1 MPHDA
6 TPGGPLGE
14 DRLILLGTKGGPR
27 PSLLRSNPAN
37 LILSEGSAYLVDCGY
52 GTTRQLLL
60 AGVQPHELDAIFI
73 THHHSDHTLELGPLL
88 YQAWV
93 GGLRR
98 PIDVFGPPPL
108 ATLIDGFFSSLWFEI
123 TTRMED
129 EGRCDPRQLVR
140 IHEVDAASVVLET
153 AKIRVTAGQVH
164 HPPLRRAFAYRFDT
178 LHRSLVLSGDTAM
191 CPGLVALAR
200 RADVLVHEVMRVE
213 SLPRL
218 VAGLPNAPALHAH
231 LLASHTTTEQVGA
244 VAARAEVGMLV
255 LNHFVPGDDPAIT
268 EEMWLASPKRDFEGT
283 VIAGRDLL
291 AV

>member
-1 MPHDA
+1 MPDDA
-6 TPGGPLGE
+6 TPGDPPNK

-108 ATLIDGFFSSLWFEI
+108 ATLINGFFASLWFEI
-123 TTRMED
+123 ATRMED
-129 EGRCDPRQLVR
+129 EGRSNPRHLVR
-140 IHEVDAASVVLET
+140 IHEIDAPSVALET
-153 AKIRVTAGQVH
+153 AKIRVKVGRVH
-164 HPPLRRAFAYRFDT
+164 HPPLRHAFAYRFDT
-178 LHRSLVLSGDTAM
+178 RNRSFVLSGDTAM

-200 RADVLVHEVMRVE
+200 RADVLVHEVMHVE

-218 VAGLPNAPALHAH
+218 IAGLPNAPALHAH

-244 VAARAEVGMLV
+244 VATRAEVGTLV

-268 EEMWLASPKRDFEGT
+268 EEMWLAPPMRVFEGT
-283 VIAGRDLL
+283 VIAGCDLL

>member
-1 MPHDA
+1 MLHDA
-6 TPGGPLGE
+6 APCDPPAE

-108 ATLIDGFFSSLWFEI
+108 ATLINGFFASLWFEI
-123 TTRMED
+123 ATRMED
-129 EGRCDPRQLVR
+129 EGRSDPRQLVR
-140 IHEVDAASVVLET
+140 IHEIDAASVVLET
-153 AKIRVTAGQVH
+153 ANIRVTAGQVH
-164 HPPLRRAFAYRFDT
+164 HPPLRHAFAYRLDT
-178 LHRSLVLSGDTAM
+178 HHRSLILSGDTAM

-213 SLPRL
+213 SLPKL
-218 VAGLPNAPALHAH
+218 VAGLPNAPALYAH

-244 VAARAEVGMLV
+244 VAARAEVGTLV

-268 EEMWLASPKRDFEGT
+268 EEMWLAAPRRVFEGT

>member
-6 TPGGPLGE
+6 TPGDPPNK
-14 DRLILLGTKGGPR
+14 DRLLLLGTKGGPR

-108 ATLIDGFFSSLWFEI
+108 ATLINGFFASLWFEI
-123 TTRMED
+123 ATRMED
-129 EGRCDPRQLVR
+129 EGRSDPRHLVR
-140 IHEVDAASVVLET
+140 IHEIDAPSVALDT
-153 AKIRVTAGQVH
+153 AKIRVTAGPVH
-164 HPPLRRAFAYRFDT
+164 HPPLRHAFAYRFDT
-178 LHRSLVLSGDTAM
+178 QHRSVVLSGDTAM

-200 RADVLVHEVMRVE
+200 RADVLVHEVMHVE

-218 VAGLPNAPALHAH
+218 IAGLPNAPALHTH
-231 LLASHTTTEQVGA
+231 LLASHTTTEQVGS
-244 VAARAEVGMLV
+244 VAARAEVGTLV
-255 LNHFVPGDDPAIT
+255 LNHFVPGDDPTIT
-268 EEMWLASPKRDFEGT
+268 EEMWLAPPMRVFDGP
-283 VIAGRDLL
+283 VIVGRDLL
-291 AV
+291 AL